1 MRVSAGA
8 RPHGRA
14 GTRTPMARLACRLGK
29 FAAFC
34 RTYTWLEIIARRG
47 AATDHAKLARN
58 LQLRSRTHKPDLALI
73 SFRIFWHSSLM
84 PSTHASMVVGLCIW
98 CGCVQRTPQS
108 RQATTQRTMQETR
121 THPRESAATCLVA
134 ASRCAHRQPAAAAAR
149 AARRHAQRP
158 DARPHAALTHHW
170 CHGKL
175 DLVPIR
181 VICRCPR
188 RPGRQQRDSLARSHG
203 GLSRLR
209 FRGRLGLNPF
219 CSLRSS

>member
-47 AATDHAKLARN
+47 AATDQAKLARN

-84 PSTHASMVVGLCIW
+84 PSTQASMVVGLCIW
-98 CGCVQRTPQS
+98 CGCVQRTPQP

-134 ASRCAHRQPAAAAAR
+134 ASRCAHRQPAAAEAR
-149 AARRHAQRP
+149 AARRHAAPRRAA
-158 DARPHAALTHHW
+158 ARGANSP
-170 CHGKL
+170 
-175 DLVPIR
+175 LVPW
-181 VICRCPR
+181 
-188 RPGRQQRDSLARSHG
+188 QARSRAHTG
-203 GLSRLR
+203 YMPLPPPPRPPAARQPCALA
-209 FRGRLGLNPF
+209 
-219 CSLRSS
+219 